1 MKTAQQA
8 HEDMLAV
15 LREKTFE
22 RLVIKR
28 LDSRCYLVITSEGE
42 AHVFG
47 DRKGERREYRHAW
60 QVRDWLLESFN
71 IPPESVPVERI
82 TQ

>member
-1 MKTAQQA
+1 MKTANQA
-8 HEDMLAV
+8 HEDMLAA

-28 LDSRCYLVITSEGE
+28 MDSRCFLVITSEGE
-42 AHVFG
+42 AHVFL

-60 QVRDWLLESFN
+60 QVRDWLLEAFN

-82 TQ
+82 AR

>member
-1 MKTAQQA
+1 MKVAQQA
-8 HEDMLAV
+8 HADMLAA

-28 LDSRCYLVITSEGE
+28 LDSTCYLVIAYEGK

-47 DRKGERREYRHAW
+47 DSNGKRIEYRHAW
-60 QVRDWLLESFN
+60 QVRDWLQESFD

-82 TQ
+82 RR